1 MNQLK
6 TNKFKGYLKVWAA
19 PISLLIFLFLF
30 GALGYRFTE
39 GWDWGDCLW
48 MVLITITTIGFGEVE
63 VLSSAGRI
71 ITFLIIGGGLF
82 VVQLTLQRF
91 IQLSE
96 LGYFIKL
103 EELRLRRL
111 IRRMKNHVIIC
122 GYGRTGREI
131 ADQLKSEKI
140 STLIIEN
147 DSTRKTEAEEKGFN
161 VLLAD
166 ATMDETLLL
175 AGVKNCRSLVVTLP
189 NDAANLYVVL
199 SAKALNDACRLI
211 ARAANEEAASKLKLA
226 GADAVVSPYV
236 AAGRTMAASALRP
249 IAVDFIDLLAGSDCE
264 IEEFKLSDDID
275 KIDIYKSQHENVID
289 FSRRGDALLLAT
301 GSTIPRDLN
310 IEGRNFDGIH
320 FAMEYLTANTKK
332 ILNPDDD
339 LKYISAKNKDVIVIG
354 GGDTGTDC
362 IGTALR
368 QDCKSLVNFELL
380 PQPPSERT
388 DNNPWPSWPRV
399 LRTEYGHEEAISKFG
414 SDPRAYKLS
423 SKKFL
428 GDRNNKLKGI
438 ITEQVNL
445 INGKITAIPD
455 TQKEWKADLIFLA
468 MGFLGPEHMLS
479 DYLDINYD
487 ERKNYQA
494 TYGKYKTNQNKI
506 FAAGDCRRGQ
516 SLVVNA
522 INEGREVAREI
533 DIFLMGQTQ
542 LP

>member
-1 MNQLK
+1 MIQIK

-30 GALGYRFTE
+30 GAIGYRITE

-122 GYGRTGREI
+122 GYGRTGKEI
-131 ADQLKSEKI
+131 ADQLNSEKI
-140 STLIIEN
+140 STLIIEI
-147 DSTRKTEAEEKGFN
+147 DSSRKTEAEEKGYD

-199 SAKALNDACRLI
+199 SAKALNDTCRLI
-211 ARAANEEAASKLKLA
+211 ARAANEEAANKLKLA

-264 IEEFKLSDDID
+264 IEEFKLTNNLD
-275 KIDIYKSQHENVID
+275 KIDKFNSQTEKGFD
-289 FSRRGDALLLAT
+289 FSKQGEALLLAT
-301 GSTIPRDLN
+301 KVSGQLI
-310 IEGRNFDGIH
+310 G
-320 FAMEYLTANTKK
+320 
-332 ILNPDDD
+332 NP
-339 LKYISAKNKDVIVIG
+339 KEKVSISPGMI
-354 GGDTGTDC
+354 
-362 IGTALR
+362 
-368 QDCKSLVNFELL
+368 
-380 PQPPSERT
+380 
-388 DNNPWPSWPRV
+388 
-399 LRTEYGHEEAISKFG
+399 
-414 SDPRAYKLS
+414 
-423 SKKFL
+423 
-428 GDRNNKLKGI
+428 
-438 ITEQVNL
+438 
-445 INGKITAIPD
+445 
-455 TQKEWKADLIFLA
+455 LIFL
-468 MGFLGPEHMLS
+468 GS
-479 DYLDINYD
+479 
-487 ERKNYQA
+487 QA
-494 TYGKYKTNQNKI
+494 QLNKI
-506 FAAGDCRRGQ
+506 RVQ
-516 SLVVNA
+516 L
-522 INEGREVAREI
+522 NEVLEKN
-533 DIFLMGQTQ
+533 T
-542 LP
+542 

>member
-1 MNQLK
+1 MNHIR

-30 GALGYRFTE
+30 GALGYRITE

-122 GYGRTGREI
+122 GYGRTGKEI

-140 STLIIEN
+140 STLIIEI
-147 DSTRKTEAEEKGFN
+147 DASRKVEAEEKDLN
-161 VLLAD
+161 VLMAD

-189 NDAANLYVVL
+189 SDAANLYVVL
-199 SAKALNDACRLI
+199 SAKALNDTCRLI
-211 ARAANEEAASKLKLA
+211 ARAANEEAANKLRLA

-264 IEEFKLSDDID
+264 IEEFKLTDNIE
-275 KIDIYKSQHENVID
+275 KIDIFRSQSEDSFDLYKHGE
-289 FSRRGDALLLAT
+289 ALLLAT
-301 GSTIPRDLN
+301 KVSGKLVGNPKD
-310 IEGRNFDGIH
+310 
-320 FAMEYLTANTKK
+320 K
-332 ILNPDDD
+332 I
-339 LKYISAKNKDVIVIG
+339 S
-354 GGDTGTDC
+354 
-362 IGTALR
+362 
-368 QDCKSLVNFELL
+368 
-380 PQPPSERT
+380 
-388 DNNPWPSWPRV
+388 
-399 LRTEYGHEEAISKFG
+399 
-414 SDPRAYKLS
+414 
-423 SKKFL
+423 
-428 GDRNNKLKGI
+428 
-438 ITEQVNL
+438 ITPGM
-445 INGKITAIPD
+445 I
-455 TQKEWKADLIFLA
+455 LIFL
-468 MGFLGPEHMLS
+468 GSQEQLNRLRVYFKEVLV
-479 DYLDINYD
+479 
-487 ERKNYQA
+487 
-494 TYGKYKTNQNKI
+494 KTK
-506 FAAGDCRRGQ
+506 
-516 SLVVNA
+516 
-522 INEGREVAREI
+522 
-533 DIFLMGQTQ
+533 
-542 LP
+542 